1 MCHPAPPPCAAGS
14 RPGPPVAPPRCR
26 GAPGRGSVA
35 SMTSFQCRVMETVPS
50 GDLRESAR
58 GAPGP
63 VLHTPQGRPYRF
75 DPGVLCLKLLPTGG
89 HRGYARYEV
98 LHTPADPVRW
108 AGQSPMVPAPE
119 LAVSAGELARAHELR
134 SVLRRLTTAQERAEV
149 LDGGARGG
157 SARWT
162 GWPPRRAEPGRGEPS
177 PAWLIGMLPGWT
189 SAGRFPD
196 PPESGL
202 RCRDGS
208 GGGTRG
214 RPGRVRKDA
223 PSARCRRVRWVRLR
237 R

>member
-1 MCHPAPPPCAAGS
+1 
-14 RPGPPVAPPRCR
+14 
-26 GAPGRGSVA
+26 
-35 SMTSFQCRVMETVPS
+35 MTSFQCRVMETVPS

-214 RPGRVRKDA
+214 LPGPSPEGCTICAVSARAVGAAAQMTAETATVAVATHMSVRECLSKCRVRVIG
-223 PSARCRRVRWVRLR
+223 VREM
-237 R
+237 

>member
-1 MCHPAPPPCAAGS
+1 
-14 RPGPPVAPPRCR
+14 
-26 GAPGRGSVA
+26 
-35 SMTSFQCRVMETVPS
+35 MTSFQRRVMETVPS

-89 HRGYARYEV
+89 HSGYARYEV

-108 AGQSPMVPAPE
+108 AGQSPLVPAPE
-119 LAVSAGELARAHELR
+119 LAVSAGELARAYELR
-134 SVLRRLTTAQERAEV
+134 SVPRRLTTAQERAEV

-162 GWPPRRAEPGRGEPS
+162 GWPPRRAEPGRGESS

-196 PPESGL
+196 PRSQVCAAGMALEAVPGAGRAESGRMHHL
-202 RCRDGS
+202 RGVGACGGCGCADDGGDGHGGGRHAHERAGVSLEVPGS
-208 GGGTRG
+208 GH
-214 RPGRVRKDA
+214 
-223 PSARCRRVRWVRLR
+223 RC
-237 R
+237 